1 VPIVSTISVLFSK
14 AIEASTVTT
23 GAAGTFQVRD
33 PSDSIVPGGI
43 SWPSGPNTAVFTP
56 DDPLNYNK
64 VYTVTLT
71 TGITDEEANPLTAE
85 KVWSFK
91 TFGEFPEP
99 IAIKNRIQP
108 GVNDHTLIFI
118 PEPPAGA
125 GDRVTVQVFTA
136 TGKRVDTLVSAERYS
151 DILDDLPLPWY
162 GINGRGENLGPGIY
176 FIKISATKWS
186 RTLRVMVVR

>member
-1 VPIVSTISVLFSK
+1 M
-14 AIEASTVTT
+14 TT

-33 PSDSIVPGGI
+33 PSDSIVPGVI

-71 TGITDEEANPLTAE
+71 TGIEDEETTRLTAE
-85 KVWSFK
+85 KVWSFT
-91 TFGEFPEP
+91 TFGAFPEP
-99 IAIKNRIQP
+99 IAIRNRIDAT
-108 GVNDHTLIFI
+108 NDHTLIFI

-125 GDRVTVQVFTA
+125 NDRVTVQVFTA

-151 DILDDLPLPWY
+151 EHR
-162 GINGRGENLGPGIY
+162 GRPAAALVREERTRRRPRPGHLLRQDQRHQVGADAEGHGRPVTR
-176 FIKISATKWS
+176 SA
-186 RTLRVMVVR
+186 